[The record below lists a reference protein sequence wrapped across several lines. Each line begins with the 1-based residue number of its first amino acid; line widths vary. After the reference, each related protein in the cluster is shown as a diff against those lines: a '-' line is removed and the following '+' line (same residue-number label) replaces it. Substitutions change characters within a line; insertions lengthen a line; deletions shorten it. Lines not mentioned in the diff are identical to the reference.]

1 MKRLLRFVVLRPR
14 SVCGSILLVK
24 TLSVLAVLFVSILL
38 ADSATKPTSVRK
50 PDEDVN
56 SAAVRNRPSLSASK
70 DLLFNGWGVSPAG
83 QHVSCGDL
91 ALKIVIAPDKK
102 AAIAVCA
109 GYNQQGVNVVSLDAK
124 RESQFITLKQA
135 FNGLA
140 FSRDGKKFYVSGGD
154 SGVIY
159 VFNYKDGKA
168 SLEREIKP
176 GPDEPQVFLAGIAI
190 HPATGAL
197 YVCNEANH
205 EIWVLPPDTLRIEK
219 TIGVGQ
225 HPHSCVIGGDEK
237 HLYVSNWGSR
247 SVSVIDMKKGQR
259 LRDIT
264 VGIRPNDLALAPD
277 GRLFVAC
284 SGDNTVHVIGTGKLE
299 KAGPDPSPARPLW
312 AGTREIISTSLYPQS
327 PEGSTP
333 CSVAV
338 SADGKT
344 LFIANADNNAVMV
357 VDISGNLM
365 EEAKDHG
372 EKIALVNGF
381 IPTGWYPSAVCPTP
395 DGKFLLVAN
404 GKGLTSRESAPAKS
418 DRPTKLHTGIL
429 HDHPGKTFQGSISF
443 VAKPDAKQMA
453 AYTEQVRKNSPYHP
467 EHLIK
472 SPLTSD
478 TVIPAKVGDPCP
490 INYVLY
496 IIKENR
502 TYDQVLSDMTD
513 ARGRPIGNGDTNLLM
528 YGEKVTPNQHQLAG
542 EYVLLDNLYCNSEVS
557 VDGHSWT
564 DAAIATDFNQ
574 RSWIM
579 SYSKHGKLPGNEEM
593 ETPANGY
600 LWDLC
605 RRHGV
610 SYRNYGEGAQRVPS
624 VNRGR
629 WPKDFEGRDM
639 ERVKIWIED
648 LKQAEKTGQLPQFTI
663 MSLGENHTKGTSAGA
678 NTPEACVGSND
689 LGLGRIVEAATK
701 SKFWKEM
708 AIFVI
713 EDDAQNGP
721 DHVDAHRTVG
731 LVISPYCKRGVV
743 DSTLYTMAS
752 MIRTMELILGLPPL
766 TQYDAGATPMFNC
779 FQKRAQLTTFTP
791 LTPKVDLLAKNTT
804 KSPFAKESGRMNFRA
819 YDLAPEDE
827 LNRILWAVARPN
839 EPYPTPIHR
848 VIFTKPVE

>member
-1 MKRLLRFVVLRPR
+1 MQISSP
-14 SVCGSILLVK
+14 SS
-24 TLSVLAVLFVSILL
+24 LAILL
-38 ADSATKPTSVRK
+38 AATLQAAPQPTTTRQ
-50 PDEDVN
+50 PDEDIN
-56 SAAVRNRPSLSASK
+56 SADVRTRQRLTSGAT
-70 DLLFNGWGVSPAG
+70 LLFNGWGVTPAG
-83 QHVSCGDL
+83 EHVACGDL
-91 ALKIVIAPDKK
+91 ALKIVVAPDKK
-102 AAIAVCA
+102 AALAVCA

-124 RESQFITLKQA
+124 RESQFIKLNQA

-154 SGVIY
+154 SGAIY
-159 VFNYKDGKA
+159 IFNYADGKVALDREVKPDAEA
-168 SLEREIKP
+168 SRI
-176 GPDEPQVFLAGIAI
+176 FLAGLAV
-190 HPATGAL
+190 HPSTGAL

-205 EIWVLPPDTLRIEK
+205 EVWLLNPDTLAREQ
-219 TIGVGQ
+219 TIAVGQ
-225 HPHSCVIGGDEK
+225 HPHSCAIGADGK

-247 SVSVIDMKKGQR
+247 SVSVIDMNQGER

-264 VGIRPNDLALAPD
+264 VGVRPNDLALAPD

-284 SGDNTVHVIGTGKLE
+284 SGDNSVHVIGTGKLE
-299 KAGPDPSPARPLW
+299 KAGPDASPARPLW

-344 LFIANADNNAVMV
+344 LFVANADNNDVMV
-357 VDISGNLM
+357 VDISGSLM
-365 EEAKDHG
+365 EEAKERG

-395 DGKFLLVAN
+395 DGQFLLVAN
-404 GKGLTSRESAPAKS
+404 GKGLTSRPSAPARS
-418 DRPTKLHTGIL
+418 NAPSKLHTGVL
-429 HDHPGKTFQGSISF
+429 HDHPGKTFEGSLSF
-443 VAKPDAKQMA
+443 IAKPDAKQMA

-467 EHLIK
+467 EHFAK
-472 SPLTSD
+472 APLPSD

-490 INYVLY
+490 IKYVLY

-513 ARGRPIGNGDTNLLM
+513 ARGRTIGNGDPKLLM
-528 YGEKVTPNQHQLAG
+528 YGEKITPNQHQLARD
-542 EYVLLDNLYCNSEVS
+542 YVLFDNLYCNSEVS

-610 SYRNYGEGAQRVPS
+610 TYKNYGEGAQRVPS
-624 VNRGR
+624 VSRGK
-629 WPKDFEGRDM
+629 WPLDFQQRDM
-639 ERVKIWIED
+639 DRVKIWIED
-648 LKQAEKTGQLPQFTI
+648 LHRGEKTGELPRFTI
-663 MSLGENHTKGTSAGA
+663 MSLGEDHTKGTSAGA

-689 LGLGRIVEAATK
+689 LGVGRIVEAASR

-708 AIFVI
+708 AIFII

-721 DHVDAHRTVG
+721 DHVDAHRTTG
-731 LVISPYCKRGVV
+731 FVISPYCKRGVV
-743 DSTLYTMAS
+743 DSTLYTMAG

-766 TQYDAGATPMFNC
+766 TQYDAGATPMFNA
-779 FQKRAQLTTFTP
+779 FSNEAQLTEYTA
-791 LTPKVDLLAKNTT
+791 LTPEIDLDAKNTPKT
-804 KSPFAKESGRMNFRA
+804 AFSKESGRMNFTS

-827 LNRILWAVARPN
+827 LNRILWATARPGA
-839 EPYPTPIHR
+839 PYPTPIHR
-848 VIFTKPVE
+848 AIFVKPMDGK

>member
-1 MKRLLRFVVLRPR
+1 MNTFPKFAAAV
-14 SVCGSILLVK
+14 S
-24 TLSVLAVLFVSILL
+24 LALFTAL
-38 ADSATKPTSVRK
+38 AAGAATKPTAVRK

-56 SAAVRNRPSLSASK
+56 SAAVRTRQSLGANK

-102 AAIAVCA
+102 AALAVCA
-109 GYNQQGVNVVSLDAK
+109 GYNHQGVNVVSLDAK
-124 RESQFITLKQA
+124 RESQFIKAPQA
-135 FNGLA
+135 FNGLV

-159 VFNYKDGKA
+159 IFNYANGKA
-168 SLEREIKP
+168 SLDREVKP
-176 GPDEPQVFLAGIAI
+176 DAGAAHVFLAGLAV
-190 HPATGAL
+190 HPGTGAL
-197 YVCNEANH
+197 YVCNEGGH
-205 EIWVLPPDTLRIEK
+205 EIWLLDPATLKREQ
-219 TIGVGQ
+219 TIAVGQ
-225 HPHSCVIGGDEK
+225 HPHSCAIGGDEK

-247 SVSVIDMKKGQR
+247 SVSVIDMKKGVR

-299 KAGPDPSPARPLW
+299 KAGPDASPARPLW

-344 LFIANADNNAVMV
+344 LFVANADNNAVMV

-395 DGKFLLVAN
+395 DGQFLLVAN
-404 GKGLTSRESAPAKS
+404 GKGLTSSPSAPAKS
-418 DRPTKLHTGIL
+418 DHPTKLHTGIL
-429 HDHPGKTFQGSISF
+429 HDHPGKTFEGSLSF

-453 AYTEQVRKNSPYHP
+453 AYTEQVRRNSPYHP
-467 EHLIK
+467 EQFVK
-472 SPLTSD
+472 SPLPSD

-490 INYVLY
+490 IKYVLY

-502 TYDQVLSDMTD
+502 TYDQVMSDMTD
-513 ARGRPIGNGDTNLLM
+513 AKGRPIGNGDTNLLM
-528 YGEKVTPNQHQLAG
+528 YGEPVTPNQHQLARD
-542 EYVLLDNLYCNSEVS
+542 YVLLDNLYCNSEVS

-579 SYSKHGKLPGNEEM
+579 SYSKHGKVPGNEEM

-605 RRHGV
+605 KRNGV
-610 SYRNYGEGAQRVPS
+610 TYKNYGEGSQRVPS
-624 VNRGR
+624 VNRGK
-629 WPKDFEGRDM
+629 WPLDFQERDM
-639 ERVKIWIED
+639 DRVKIWIED
-648 LKQAEKTGQLPQFTI
+648 LTKAEQTGVLPRFTI

-689 LGLGRIVEAATK
+689 LGLGRIVEAASK

-721 DHVDAHRTVG
+721 DHVDAHRTCG
-731 LVISPYCKRGVV
+731 YVISPYVKRGVV

-779 FQKRAQLTTFTP
+779 FTKKAIATEYTALM
-791 LTPKVDLLAKNTT
+791 PKIDLNAKNTT
-804 KSPFAKESGRMNFRA
+804 KTAYAKESGRMNFKA

-827 LNRILWAVARPN
+827 LNRILWAVARPG
-839 EPYPTPIHR
+839 EAYPTPIHR
-848 VIFTKPVE
+848 ALFTKPVE

>member
-1 MKRLLRFVVLRPR
+1 MKPP
-14 SVCGSILLVK
+14 
-24 TLSVLAVLFVSILL
+24 LL
-38 ADSATKPTSVRK
+38 APLVLSAFVLGAALHAEQLPTTVRK
-50 PDEDVN
+50 PGEDVN
-56 SAAVRNRPSLSASK
+56 SADLRMRQSLTSS
-70 DLLFNGWGVSPAG
+70 DTMLFNGWGVSPAG
-83 QHVSCGDL
+83 AHVACGDL
-91 ALKIVIAPDKK
+91 ALKIVIAPDRK

-109 GYNQQGVNVVSLDAK
+109 GYNKQGVNVVSLDAK
-124 RESQFITLKQA
+124 RESQFIAMKQA

-154 SGVIY
+154 SGTISI
-159 VFNYKDGKA
+159 FNYADGKA
-168 SLEREIKP
+168 TLDREVKP
-176 GPDEPQVFLAGIAI
+176 EAGTDHVFLAGIAV

-205 EIWVLPPDTLRIEK
+205 EVWLLNADTLAREQSIA
-219 TIGVGQ
+219 TGQ
-225 HPHSCVIGGDEK
+225 HPHSCVVGGDGK

-259 LRDIT
+259 MRDIT
-264 VGIRPNDLALAPD
+264 VGVRPNDMALAPD
-277 GRLFVAC
+277 GRLFIAC

-299 KAGPDPSPARPLW
+299 KAGPDASPARPLW
-312 AGTREIISTSLYPQS
+312 ADTREVISTSLYPQS

-344 LFIANADNNAVMV
+344 LFVANADNNDVVV
-357 VDISGNLM
+357 VDISGNLA
-365 EEAKDHG
+365 EEAKERG
-372 EKIALVNGF
+372 ERIAVVDGF

-395 DGKFLLVAN
+395 DGNFLIVAN
-404 GKGLTSRESAPAKS
+404 GKGLTSRANAPARSNAPSKQ
-418 DRPTKLHTGIL
+418 HTGIL
-429 HDHPGKTFQGSISF
+429 YDHPGRTFEGSLSF
-443 VAKPDAKQMA
+443 IAKPDAKQMA
-453 AYTEQVRKNSPYHP
+453 AYTEQVRRNSPYHP
-467 EHLIK
+467 EHFAKAALPSETI
-472 SPLTSD
+472 
-478 TVIPAKVGDPCP
+478 IPAKVGEQCA
-490 INYVLY
+490 IKYVLY

-502 TYDQVLSDMTD
+502 TYDQVMSDATD
-513 ARGRPIGNGDTNLLM
+513 AQGRAIGNGDKSLLM
-528 YGEKVTPNQHQLAG
+528 YGAKVTPNQHQIAR
-542 EYVLLDNLYCNSEVS
+542 EYVLFDNMYCNSEVS

-579 SYSKHGKLPGNEEM
+579 SYSKHGKVPGNEEM

-624 VNRGR
+624 ANRGK
-629 WPKDFEGRDM
+629 WPRDFQQRDM
-639 ERVKIWIED
+639 DRVKIWIDD
-648 LKQAEKTGQLPQFTI
+648 LHKAEKSGELPRFTI
-663 MSLGENHTKGTSAGA
+663 MALGENHTKGTTAGA

-689 LGLGRIVEAATK
+689 LGLGRIVEAASH

-721 DHVDAHRTVG
+721 DHVDAHRTTAF
-731 LVISPYCKRGVV
+731 VISPFCKRGVV

-766 TQYDAGATPMFNC
+766 TQYDAGATPMFN
-779 FQKRAQLTTFTP
+779 AFTREAKLSEYTA
-791 LTPKVDLLAKNTT
+791 LTPEIDLNAKNTAKT
-804 KSPFAKESGRMNFRA
+804 AFSKESGRMNFKA
-819 YDLAPEDE
+819 VDLAPEDE
-827 LNRILWAVARPN
+827 LNRILWAVARPG

-848 VIFTKPVE
+848 AIFVKPIESR